1 MGHTKY
7 LATTIVGSA
16 GTAALLL
23 ALTAGSADAAPTVTC
38 SEVAAGTITV
48 TVSGTATGS
57 DSLRITTSGGDYVI
71 SLNGGA
77 VCTDQ
82 SWSDTTD
89 PTVAVTDSTQLPVP
103 ATFAPGTDGGVSFL
117 GNPLATNIVD
127 LSGLS
132 SSTVHLGGAAYSTA
146 TSTVSWSALTD
157 SFSGVA
163 TVIGAGSGGTDFV
176 AGTGGGWTLS
186 GLGAG
191 NVLDLSASTSS
202 PTANL
207 ATGTAQVGP
216 SATDSISDI
225 STVSGSQSVGTTFV
239 AGSSSATF
247 IDPRS
252 AGTGSTVDFSQV
264 PTSGGTQMLLNLSGA
279 PAGGGTPA
287 HSATVG
293 ATTYSFSSNAARFT
307 GFVGPNTGFTDVV
320 ADATTGWSFAGSGAG
335 NSLDLS
341 GTGAAPTVDFSHGT
355 VQIGSGSDSFSGLS
369 TATGSSFAR
378 TTFVAGAGNETFLDP
393 NALETIDFSQVTATA
408 DARLLVNLASSIVAG
423 LPSRTATQNGTS
435 YTFTSGSPTKTTVV
449 GASSGS
455 TSVYADST
463 TGYTITEQGGGNVLD
478 LSYASGAVRVD
489 VPHGSVQIGA
499 TTDTVSGLN
508 TIVGSA
514 SGQTV
519 FIADN
524 AGGETFQG
532 LGSNNT
538 LDLSSVAA
546 GPTADLT
553 TGIAVVGNAATDAF
567 SGISSVIGSDAG
579 GTTFVAGSGS
589 ESFADH
595 GSTGGDSID
604 FSSLATSGAA
614 PLIVN
619 VSGVPQGSVANGT
632 AVAGASTYSFTS
644 GGGLFTTF
652 DGAASGYTQFDA
664 GSVGG
669 YTFRGQSNANTLNLS
684 AAPAGPVID
693 LAQGTAQVVNTA
705 ADTISG
711 IASVVG
717 SAAGGTTYVA
727 APSANETFADP
738 SSSGPFATL
747 DLSQLGSS
755 SAHPLI
761 VNLTGGPADGV
772 VSNTAMYD
780 GHVYDFIQGASRFR
794 TFDGPTAG
802 EASFLADTT
811 ARDFLAAGSG
821 NTLDLRAVAGQLTVD
836 AHNGSVQSVS
846 FPGWTDNFSGMQTLV
861 GSSAG
866 GTHFV
871 AGSTGG
877 FDFQGYGANNVL
889 DFQPTTSGPTVNAAL
904 GQADLGASNTDTFV
918 GITYYI
924 GSGVGNTSFV
934 AGPTPGVT
942 FEGVGTGNAID
953 FGQVANGI
961 SADLS
966 AGNVQLG
973 AGGSDLLSGI
983 QAISGTPVDDTF
995 TQGSPGSFDVAG
1007 GGGVDTLVLTSGPV
1021 TVTETTGDPACS
1033 SATHDGTATGNGV
1046 DDQFECLSNV
1056 LFTGAPANP
1065 IATGAIAQKG
1075 GVLAIT
1081 WTVPTDTGGSAI
1093 TGFDVYCSTSASP
1106 TATGTPTVAA
1116 IAPDAT
1122 STPVTGLTS
1131 GTRYYCVVTASNA
1144 TGASPAS
1151 SPVTAVADATGPK
1164 VSVTSPT
1171 SRFDLTPH
1179 ATTTYTATDTSGVS
1193 SYDVRYRLAKWNGR
1207 FGSWTYPQAWQA
1219 TTAKKETLSI
1229 AAGSELCFA
1238 VRARDVPGNTSPW
1251 STQRCTA
1258 RPLDDRGLA
1267 TATKGWTRGH
1277 DRYAYLGTVTSTT
1290 TKGATLKATGAHF
1303 RYLALV
1309 VTKCATCGHIAIY
1322 LNGHY
1327 WKTVSTYAAH
1337 TRHQVLLVEAR
1348 TRVAVETVTLKATD
1362 ARKHAIVDGLGC
1374 SQ

>member
-1 MGHTKY
+1 MGPRKY
-7 LATTIVGSA
+7 LITTIVGSA
-16 GTAALLL
+16 GTATLLL
-23 ALTAGSADAAPTVTC
+23 ALTASSADAAPTVTC
-38 SEVAAGTITV
+38 SAAAGTVTV
-48 TVSGTATGS
+48 TLSGTATGS
-57 DSLRITTSGGDYVI
+57 DGLRITTSGGDYVI

-77 VCTDQ
+77 VCTGQ
-82 SWSDTTD
+82 SWSDTAD
-89 PTVAVTDSTQLPVP
+89 PTIQVTGSTQVQVP
-103 ATFAPGTDGGVSFL
+103 ATFAPGADGSVSFL

-127 LSGLS
+127 LSGQG

-146 TSTVSWSALTD
+146 TSTVSWSALSD

-163 TVIGAGSGGTDFV
+163 TVVGASSGGTDFV
-176 AGTGGGWTLS
+176 AGSGGGWTLS

-191 NVLDLSASTSS
+191 NVLDLSASTTS

-207 ATGTAQVGP
+207 ASGTAQVGP

-225 STVSGSQSVGTTFV
+225 STVVGSQSVGTTFV
-239 AGSSSATF
+239 AGGSSATF
-247 IDPRS
+247 VDPRS

-264 PTSGGTQMLLNLSGA
+264 PTSGGTQMVLNLSGA
-279 PAGGGTPA
+279 PAGAGTPA

-293 ATTYSFSSNAARFT
+293 ATTYSFSSGAARFT
-307 GFVGPNTGFTDVV
+307 GFVGPSTGFTDVV

-341 GTGAAPTVDFSHGT
+341 GSSSATIVDLAGGT
-355 VQIGSGSDSFSGLS
+355 VQIGSGFDSITGVN
-369 TATGSSFAR
+369 TATGSNFAR
-378 TTFVAGAGNETFLDP
+378 TTFVAGAGSETFLDP
-393 NALETIDFSQVTATA
+393 NALETIDFSQVAATA
-408 DARLLVNLASSIVAG
+408 GTPLRINLASSPVAG
-423 LPSRTATQNGTS
+423 VASRTATQNGIT
-435 YTFTSGSPTKTTVV
+435 YTFTSGSPAKTTVV
-449 GASSGS
+449 GASNGN

-478 LSYASGAVRVD
+478 LSNAFGAVRVD
-489 VPHGSVQIGA
+489 VPHDSVQIGA

-508 TIVGSA
+508 TVVGSA

-519 FIADN
+519 FVADN
-524 AGGETFQG
+524 AGGNTFQG

-538 LDLSSVAA
+538 LDLSSIGA
-546 GPTADLT
+546 GPIADLA
-553 TGIAVVGNAATDAF
+553 TGTAVVGASAIDAF
-567 SGISSVIGSDAG
+567 SGITSVIGSGAG

-604 FSSLATSGAA
+604 FSSVATSGTAA
-614 PLIVN
+614 LVVN
-619 VSGVPQGSVANGT
+619 VSGVPQGSVANDT
-632 AVAGASTYSFTS
+632 AAAGASTYSFTS

-652 DGAASGYTQFDA
+652 KGAASAYTQFGA

-669 YTFRGQSNANTLNLS
+669 YTFRGQGHANTLNLS
-684 AAPAGPVID
+684 AAPADPVVD
-693 LAQGTAQVVNTA
+693 LAQGTAQVANAA

-711 IASVVG
+711 ITTVVG
-717 SAAGGTTYVA
+717 SAAGGTTYTA
-727 APSANETFADP
+727 APQANETFVDP

-772 VSNTAMYD
+772 ASSTATDD
-780 GHVYDFIQGASRFR
+780 GYIYDFTQGANRFR
-794 TFDGPTAG
+794 TVDGPAAG
-802 EASFLADTT
+802 QASFLADTT
-811 ARDFLAAGSG
+811 ARNFVAGGSG
-821 NTLDLRAVAGQLTVD
+821 NILDLNAVPWQLTINADSGQVT
-836 AHNGSVQSVS
+836 SVNDGT
-846 FPGWTDNFSGMQTLV
+846 FTDTFSGMQTLV
-861 GSSAG
+861 GSSGG

-871 AGSTGG
+871 AGSAGG
-877 FDFQGYGANNVL
+877 FDFQGLGASNVL
-889 DFQPTTSGPTVNAAL
+889 DFHPTTSGPTVNAAL
-904 GQADLGASNTDTFV
+904 GQADLGASNADTFA
-918 GITYYI
+918 GITNFV
-924 GSGVGNTSFV
+924 GSSAGNTRFV
-934 AGPTPGVT
+934 AGPAPGLT
-942 FEGVGTGNAID
+942 FQGVGTGNSID
-953 FGQVANGI
+953 FSQVANGL
-961 SADLS
+961 SVDLS
-966 AGNVQLG
+966 TGAVQFSPS
-973 AGGSDLLSGI
+973 GSDVLSGI

-1007 GGGVDTLVLTSGPV
+1007 GGGVDTLDLTSGPA
-1021 TVTETTGDPACS
+1021 TVTETNGDPACS
-1033 SATHDGTATGNGV
+1033 GATHDGTATGSGLN
-1046 DDQFECLSNV
+1046 DRFECLSNV

-1065 IATGAIAQKG
+1065 IATGAVAQKD
-1075 GVLAIT
+1075 GVLAVT
-1081 WTVPTDTGGSAI
+1081 WTAPTDTGGSAI
-1093 TGFDVYCSTSASP
+1093 TGYDVYCSTSPNP
-1106 TATGTPTVAA
+1106 TVTGSPTVAG
-1116 IAPDAT
+1116 IAAGAPST
-1122 STPVTGLTS
+1122 SVTGLTS
-1131 GTRYYCVVTASNA
+1131 GTRYYCIVTASNA
-1144 TGASPAS
+1144 NGESPAS
-1151 SPVTAVADATGPK
+1151 SVVGAVADATAPK

-1179 ATTTYTATDTSGVS
+1179 AKTTYTATDTSGVS
-1193 SYDVRYRLAKWNGR
+1193 SYDVRYRMAKWNGR

-1219 TTAKKETLSI
+1219 TTKKSETLSI
-1229 AAGSELCFA
+1229 AAGSELCFE
-1238 VRARDVPGNTSPW
+1238 VRARDFPGNTSTW
-1251 STQRCTA
+1251 SSQRCTA

-1309 VTKCATCGHIAIY
+1309 VTKCATCGHVAIY

-1348 TRVAVETVTLKATD
+1348 TRVVVETVTLKATD
-1362 ARKHAIVDGLGC
+1362 VRKHVIVDGLGC